1 MQKNSLA
8 TQFIK
13 YFGAALGG
21 YVADF
26 GTLIFFKEV
35 LNVHYLLSA
44 SAGFIL
50 GLVVV
55 YIISN
60 RYVFGESKL
69 KSKTNEFI
77 LFAVI
82 GIVGLGILNLAMWLL
97 TSGLHVNY
105 LASKILATVVVYAWN
120 FFARRSMYHN

>member
-13 YFGAALGG
+13 YFGAALVG
-21 YVADF
+21 YVVDF

-82 GIVGLGILNLAMWLL
+82 GIVGLGILNLVMWLL
-97 TSGLHVNY
+97 TSDLHVNY
-105 LASKILATVVVYAWN
+105 LASKILATVVVYSWN

>member
-13 YFGAALGG
+13 YFGAALVG
-21 YVADF
+21 YVVDF

-82 GIVGLGILNLAMWLL
+82 GIVGLGILNLVMWLL

-105 LASKILATVVVYAWN
+105 LASKILATVVVYSWN